1 MATLYGGAAYSCQT
15 YLLSSSDTSCLYQIV
30 VGLWPRP
37 SPFSLVNEPLVTVVP
52 YAKDSQT
59 TNTCIT
65 SRKTTKT
72 CITSRKTAPH
82 TPRKTASTRRHQE
95 SSKSSVPLPQQ
106 QERQSKFASGDQQRP
121 KAIYS
126 VNVKLMAKAVQQLKQ
141 IIIDKV
147 RLQFNSN

>member
-15 YLLSSSDTSCLYQIV
+15 YLLSSSDASCLYQIV

-72 CITSRKTAPH
+72 CITSRKIAPN
-82 TPRKTASTRRHQE
+82 TPRKTANTRRHPK

-106 QERQSKFASGDQQRP
+106 QERHSKFAT
-121 KAIYS
+121 AIYS

>member
-106 QERQSKFASGDQQRP
+106 QERQSKFAT
-121 KAIYS
+121 AIYS